1 MSGVVPG
8 PGVYTCPS
16 ARVYGSRNW
25 FWGPSDRPSPQ
36 LPTWGESHLWPENGY
51 PYSAP
56 EVSLKS
62 TYATPVDMWKVG
74 CTFTD
79 MFHQKLIFCKN
90 SEADQLSKIFDLIKL
105 YPEDDWLQDVSLF
118 QGGFFP

>member
-1 MSGVVPG
+1 MVV
-8 PGVYTCPS
+8 T
-16 ARVYGSRNW
+16 
-25 FWGPSDRPSPQ
+25 
-36 LPTWGESHLWPENGY
+36 LW
-51 PYSAP
+51 YSAP

-62 TYATPVDMWKVG
+62 MYATPVDMWKVG

-90 SEADQLSKIFDLIKL
+90 SEADQLSKIFNVIKL